1 MAFQKH
7 NFVKGQILTAAAMN
21 EIEDGIKNL
30 ETASPSSAVVSV
42 NGKTGTVNLNADDV
56 GALPK
61 TTKIPSQ
68 TSELNNDKGYIT
80 NATSDL
86 INYYLKSETY
96 TREDINRLIE
106 QVPKFSVSVVS
117 VLPTDNI
124 SETTIYLVGGGTTGN
139 VYTEY
144 IRVDGAWELLGSQR
158 IDLTGYA
165 TESWVAGQLGSYVS
179 TAQLTSAIN
188 AALEQAAASGEFD
201 GEDGVGI
208 QTIGLTRSPD
218 DDGYY
223 YIILT
228 LTDGQQQTIPYK
240 NGKDGVSPSVSVT
253 SIPGGNRVSITD
265 ANGTK
270 TFDVMNGGEISDEKL
285 ASAIAA
291 YIADNPIQGG
301 VDEEQLTQA
310 VESALQEAKDSG
322 DFDGKDGT
330 SVTVKSVSESSADGG
345 SNVVTFSDGKTV
357 TIKNGNKG
365 KDGYTPVKGKD
376 YSDGE
381 KGDPFTYED
390 FTVEQ
395 LAALK
400 GKDGDPGASGVYIGS
415 DAPSDPSVNVWIDPD
430 GEPSGYEEWVF
441 TLADGSTVTKR
452 VVVLA

>member
-56 GALPK
+56 GALPN

-165 TESWVAGQLGSYVS
+165 TESWVSGQLGSYVS

-188 AALEQAAASGEFD
+188 AALEQAAASGKFD

-240 NGKDGVSPSVSVT
+240 NGKNGV
-253 SIPGGNRVSITD
+253 GIT
-265 ANGTK
+265 NIT
-270 TFDVMNGGEISDEKL
+270 
-285 ASAIAA
+285 
-291 YIADNPIQGG
+291 
-301 VDEEQLTQA
+301 LTE
-310 VESALQEAKDSG
+310 V
-322 DFDGKDGT
+322 
-330 SVTVKSVSESSADGG
+330 
-345 SNVVTFSDGKTV
+345 
-357 TIKNGNKG
+357 
-365 KDGYTPVKGKD
+365 
-376 YSDGE
+376 
-381 KGDPFTYED
+381 
-390 FTVEQ
+390 
-395 LAALK
+395 
-400 GKDGDPGASGVYIGS
+400 
-415 DAPSDPSVNVWIDPD
+415 
-430 GEPSGYEEWVF
+430 
-441 TLADGSTVTKR
+441 
-452 VVVLA
+452 